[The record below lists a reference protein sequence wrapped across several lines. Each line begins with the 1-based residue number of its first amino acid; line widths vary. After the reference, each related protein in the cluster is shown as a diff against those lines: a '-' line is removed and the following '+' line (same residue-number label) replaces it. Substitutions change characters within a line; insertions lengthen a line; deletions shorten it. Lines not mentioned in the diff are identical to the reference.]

1 MREHTG
7 GIGRYQ
13 FSAGCNLF
21 RHKEVNR
28 KGDRIAAE
36 EFIRIAEYKFGMK
49 LDLDEVLCL
58 FDSLVPGTGES
69 IEIAEM
75 VRHLPFC
82 PHFFW
87 CQISYKY

>member
-28 KGDRIAAE
+28 KGDRIAPE
-36 EFIRIAEYKFGMK
+36 EFIRIVEYKFGMK
-49 LDLDEVLCL
+49 LDLDEVLAL

-75 VRHLPFC
+75 VRPWARAFLD
-82 PHFFW
+82 
-87 CQISYKY
+87 